1 MTKAETARILAILKA
16 AYPHSFKEMSGPDA
30 EAMLNLWAMQFEADS
45 VDLVAA
51 AVKALISSRQAGYSP
66 TIGEVKA
73 QMQRLTAKEEL
84 SEAAAW
90 ALVSKACANGIYG
103 YREEFAKLPEA
114 VQRAVGAPEQLKAWA
129 MMDEDTV
136 ESVVASNFKRSYR
149 ADQER
154 QKENEMLPK
163 EVKDMLSG
171 VADQMRIEKPPEKKP
186 QLLPPKLEPMRK
198 PENLPEIKKPE
209 QQETSYKAPDF
220 ETWERKRQKAMRML
234 GL

>member
-1 MTKAETARILAILKA
+1 MTKAETVRILAVLKA
-16 AYPHSFKEMSGPDA
+16 AYPHAFKNLTKADA

-45 VDLVAA
+45 ADLVAA
-51 AVKALISSRQAGYSP
+51 AVNALISSRQAGYSP

-73 QMQRLTAKEEL
+73 QMQKLTAKEEL

>member
-1 MTKAETARILAILKA
+1 MTKAETVRILAVLKA
-16 AYPHSFKEMSGPDA
+16 AYPHAFKNLTKADA

-51 AVKALISSRQAGYSP
+51 AVNALISSRQVGYSP

-73 QMQRLTAKEEL
+73 QMQRLTAKEDL

-171 VADQMRIEKPPEKKP
+171 VADQMRIEMPPEKKP